1 MRWLTAIFVLV
12 PLAVLGTTAAAQPQI
27 DDLPPLPPRQPP
39 QIDDL
44 PPLPPMPRGAEKAVF
59 DVIVEGQGGAYR
71 RVDGEGSNGVCQ
83 ISSGTVTNEAYE
95 YGRGRGLRVV
105 FTRLGRRA
113 VLIKRAGRRSPLVTF
128 NVRGS
133 VTSRAEGQATRS
145 GPVPCAAT
153 TETVGDEAGCGRKP
167 RAIDYGLAYARGKLT
182 LALAG
187 DVTPP
192 LPSPKLCGANGVES
206 MSGPPVYG
214 WFGPPEL
221 KPGDLPARRIFGSR
235 RAFRVSLTADD
246 VRKQFDSPNPAFGLR
261 ALEEGQ
267 HSAIVRFVRVQ
278 GEGG

>member
-1 MRWLTAIFVLV
+1 MRRLAAMFVLV
-12 PLAVLGTTAAAQPQI
+12 PMALLGATAAA
-27 DDLPPLPPRQPP
+27 QPP

-44 PPLPPMPRGAEKAVF
+44 PPLPPAPRGADKAVF
-59 DVIVEGQGGAYR
+59 DVIVEGQGDAYR
-71 RVDGEGSNGVCQ
+71 RVDGEGSNGLCQ
-83 ISSGTVTNEAYE
+83 ISSGTATTEVYE

-105 FTRLGRRA
+105 FTRLSRRA
-113 VLIKRAGRRSPLVTF
+113 ILMQRAGRRSPLVTF

-133 VTSRAEGQATRS
+133 VTSAAEGEASRS

-153 TETVGDEAGCGRKP
+153 TEKVGDEAGCGRKA
-167 RAIDYGLAYARGKLT
+167 RAIDYGLAYARGELT

-221 KPGDLPARRIFGSR
+221 KPGELPPRKIFGNK
-235 RAFRVSLTADD
+235 RAFRVSLRAEN

-261 ALEEGQ
+261 ALEMAD
-267 HSAIVRFVRVQ
+267 HRAIVRFVRVQ
-278 GEGG
+278 GDGG

>member
-1 MRWLTAIFVLV
+1 MRTLAAMSVLV
-12 PLAVLGTTAAAQPQI
+12 PMALLGASAAA
-27 DDLPPLPPRQPP
+27 QPP

-44 PPLPPMPRGAEKAVF
+44 PPLPPAPRAEKAVF
-59 DVIVEGQGGAYR
+59 DVIVEGQGDAYR
-71 RVDGEGSNGVCQ
+71 RVDGEGSNGLCQ
-83 ISSGTVTNEAYE
+83 ISSGTTSTEVYE

-105 FTRLGRRA
+105 FTRLSRRA
-113 VLIKRAGRRSPLVTF
+113 VLMQRAGRRSPLVTF

-133 VTSRAEGQATRS
+133 VTSRAEGEASRS

-153 TETVGDEAGCGRKP
+153 TEKVGDESGCGRKA
-167 RAIDYGLAYARGKLT
+167 RAIDYGLAYGRGKLS

-221 KPGDLPARRIFGSR
+221 KPEALPARRIFGSR
-235 RAFRVSLTADD
+235 RAFRVTLRAED
-246 VRKQFDSPNPAFGLR
+246 VRKQLDSPNPAFGLR
-261 ALEEGQ
+261 ALEMAQ

-278 GEGG
+278 GDGG